1 MSSKP
6 ILEPGPGSEEI
17 LLDVKNI
24 RVRYDRVE
32 ALKGIS
38 LQLREGEIVVLI
50 GANGAGKTTLLKTI
64 SGVRHPAF
72 GEIWYKN
79 QRIETNSPHKVVSQ
93 GIAHVP
99 EGRRIFPGMSVKENL
114 EMGAYL
120 RKDKGGI
127 KNDMEEIFSHFHILK
142 ERQRQ
147 MAGSLSGGEQQMLAF
162 ARALMSGPKLMLMDE
177 PSLGL
182 SPLMVDEVAKIII
195 DINQRGINILLVEQN
210 ACMALELAHRAYVLQ
225 IGSIVKE
232 GDARDMMQD
241 EEVKKAYLGL

>member
-6 ILEPGPGSEEI
+6 ILEPEPSSKEV

-24 RVRYDRVE
+24 KVRYERVE

-50 GANGAGKTTLLKTI
+50 GANGAGKSTLLKTI
-64 SGVRHPAF
+64 SGLRHPAS

-79 QRIETNSPHKVVSQ
+79 QRIETNPPHEVVIQ

-99 EGRRIFPGMSVKENL
+99 EGRRIFPAMSVKENL

-120 RKDKGGI
+120 RKDKDSI
-127 KNDMEEIFSHFHILK
+127 KNDMEEISSHFHILK

-162 ARALMSGPKLMLMDE
+162 ARALMSRPKLMLMDE

-182 SPLMVDEVAKIII
+182 SPIMVDEVSKIII

-210 ACMALELAHRAYVLQ
+210 AYMALELAHKAYVLQ
-225 IGSIVKE
+225 TGSIVKK